1 MDIFLKNVSS
11 QLGKTSLGL
20 THNNIFD
27 IPAEWEDGSG
37 AFYKWMVNS
46 LSEIST
52 AKELTLAAKINIDDT
67 VADKKKGKMD
77 DKVQELSEEE
87 MQKLKDFNAQEEA
100 IWDTRTPEE
109 QSQHRAENITKCAK
123 LVKTETIKAFWSVKI
138 LYSWET

>member
-1 MDIFLKNVSS
+1 M
-11 QLGKTSLGL
+11 G
-20 THNNIFD
+20 
-27 IPAEWEDGSG
+27 DGSG
-37 AFYKWMVNS
+37 AFYKCMINS
-46 LSEIST
+46 FIDIST

-67 VADKKKGKMD
+67 GADKKKGKMD

-123 LVKTETIKAFWSVKI
+123 LVKTETIKANLVGEDIVLMEDLVFEQKPI
-138 LYSWET
+138 EIFIYR